1 MKKRDN
7 EKNAIPQ
14 NKPIMQHNQPYANQ
28 RPVNIDENMYKNE
41 EESQQEVEVEN
52 LPTNIK
58 PIKLLVKFEPPL
70 IGLLYCDMDDNE
82 KMHIYNVL
90 LNGIINL
97 GDPEEITKHLFLDH
111 AMFFND
117 RTVNFKQVIFL
128 KINNVF

>member
-1 MKKRDN
+1 MKRK
-7 EKNAIPQ
+7 EAPQ
-14 NKPIMQHNQPYANQ
+14 
-28 RPVNIDENMYKNE
+28 PVAQAYKNPAPVQE
-41 EESQQEVEVEN
+41 QQYGYPTQNQNFYQNEDESQQEGGVEV

-70 IGLLYCDMDDNE
+70 IGLLYSDMDDQE

-117 RTVNFKQVIFL
+117 RFVNFKQV
-128 KINNVF
+128 K

>member
-1 MKKRDN
+1 MSSQN
-7 EKNAIPQ
+7 NNPPPSQIQQYGYPQ
-14 NKPIMQHNQPYANQ
+14 GNQNQ
-28 RPVNIDENMYKNE
+28 NFYQNE
-41 EESQQEVEVEN
+41 EESQQEVEVEV

-117 RTVNFKQVIFL
+117 KFVNFKQVNL
-128 KINNVF
+128 GNH